1 MEAPMSLVLITVDC
15 LRADHVG
22 FLGYDRPTT
31 PFLDGLAGESIVVE
45 NAIVA
50 GAPTYYS
57 FPAILASRYPL
68 ALGRD
73 VIGLA
78 RGEATIASV
87 LRESGYATGAF
98 LAANPYL
105 SRRFGYDA
113 GFEVFRDFLEVGRDL
128 APTLPDET
136 EPDASAPGRW
146 NRRLRV
152 ASHKLGPVGALYDE
166 IYFQYCQRLAG
177 SPAKSFDAL
186 RRFPS
191 ADGIVKAASAWIRE
205 NQGRPLFL
213 WLHFMDP
220 HAPYYPMAEALDLMG
235 DANLSSARARYLNS
249 YWNRGEI
256 GTRGFMRHRKEV
268 ISLYDAGVRW
278 VDSQVAVLVDL
289 LRAVRRWE
297 GCALAVTAD
306 HGEEFLDHGGRY
318 HPPNQLAEELIRV
331 PLLLRVPGAAKA
343 VQARG
348 PVSLL
353 HLAPTLLDALNISS
367 PASFRGR
374 SHWKRL
380 QSGQIGDDRAVVEC
394 IHGCSNPFR
403 PEQRM
408 GARVLAIREARY
420 KLVLDFSSSREELFD
435 LQADPGEFHP
445 LAPQEQKPARLRLLE
460 GARRHLVES
469 VQSRDATHRLD
480 ARLHELQLEWAH
492 SKKTISA

>member
-1 MEAPMSLVLITVDC
+1 MEAPKSLVLITIDC

-31 PFLDGLAGESIVVE
+31 PFLDALARESIVVE

-57 FPAILASRYPL
+57 FPAIMASRYPL

-78 RGEATIASV
+78 RGESTIASV
-87 LRESGYATGAF
+87 LSESGYATGAF

-113 GFEVFRDFLEVGRDL
+113 GFEVFRDFLDVGGDL
-128 APTLPDET
+128 AATVPDEIQ
-136 EPDASAPGRW
+136 PDAAPGRW
-146 NRRLRV
+146 NRMLRA

-166 IYFQYCQRLAG
+166 IYFQYCQRLA
-177 SPAKSFDAL
+177 SPPAKSFDAL

-191 ADGIVKAASAWIRE
+191 ADGIVRAASAWITE

-220 HAPYYPMAEALDLMG
+220 HSPYYPTPEALDLIG
-235 DANLSSARARYLNS
+235 NPNLSSVRARYLNS

-256 GTRGFMRHRKEV
+256 GTSRFMRHRKEV

-278 VDSQVAVLVDL
+278 VDSQVAVLVDA
-289 LRAVRRWE
+289 LRAARRWE
-297 GCALAVTAD
+297 DCAFVVTAD

-353 HLAPTLLDALNISS
+353 HLAPTLLDALTIPA

-374 SHWKRL
+374 SHWKKL
-380 QSGQIGDDRAVVEC
+380 QSGQIGDDPAVVEC
-394 IHGCSNPFR
+394 IHGCTNPFR
-403 PEQRM
+403 PEERM

-420 KLVLDFSSSREELFD
+420 KLVLDFSSSKEELFD

-445 LAPQEQKPARLRLLE
+445 LAAAEQKPARQRLLE

-480 ARLHELQLEWAH
+480 ARLHDLQLEWAH